1 MEQTLGK
8 RIMQYRKSLG
18 LTQEQLAEKLGVTA
32 QAVSKW
38 ENDQSCPDIS
48 MIPKLAGIFKITTD
62 TLLGNEPSETV
73 HQGEVVEENIQDQD
87 GIHIQNGTWEF
98 HYDNSKKSALGFAL
112 LVLAVGSQL
121 LMGKILLKDLSFWEI
136 LWPTALFVW
145 GVFGCLSSFS
155 FFHIGCLLV
164 GGYFMLDNWKLLP
177 FTMSSDLVFPAI
189 VILFGV
195 SLLVAALKKPNNPR
209 FRFLHKDRKSADYQ
223 VNGDRFVFEASFG
236 DTDQLVSMPRLAYG
250 KISTSFGDYDIDLRE
265 VEELTDDCHLDI
277 SCSFGEL
284 TLYVPRRYAVK
295 PVTST
300 SFAEFSVEG
309 HPDSTPAGIINVK
322 ANVSF
327 GEITIEY
334 I

>member
-8 RIMQYRKSLG
+8 RIMQCRKSLG
-18 LTQEQLAEKLGVTA
+18 LTQDQLAEKLGVTA

-38 ENDQSCPDIS
+38 ENDLSCPDIS
-48 MIPKLAGIFKITTD
+48 VLPKLAGIFGITTD
-62 TLLGNEPSETV
+62 ALLGNTTAEPV
-73 HQGEVVEENIQDQD
+73 HQGEVVDENAQDQD
-87 GIHIQNGTWEF
+87 GIHIQNGSWEF

-112 LVLAVGSQL
+112 FVLAVGAQL
-121 LMGKILLKDLSFWEI
+121 LAGKLLLKDLSFWGI

-145 GVFGCLSSFS
+145 GIFGCLSKFS

-164 GGYFMLDNWKLLP
+164 GSYFMLDNWELLS
-177 FTMSSDLVFPAI
+177 FTMSSELVFPAI
-189 VILFGV
+189 IVLFGIC
-195 SLLVAALKKPNNPR
+195 LLVEAFKKPNKPR
-209 FRFLHKDRKSADYQ
+209 FRFLHKDKQTADYQ
-223 VNGDRFVFEASFG
+223 VNGDSFAFEASFG
-236 DTDQLVSMPRLAYG
+236 EADQLVSIPRLAYG

-265 VEELTDDCHLDI
+265 VEELSDDCHLDMN
-277 SCSFGEL
+277 CSFGDL

-309 HPDSTPAGIINVK
+309 HPDSAPAGIINVR